1 MSGNS
6 DKMFIG
12 TVIRWFGDDG
22 ETFLPRTT
30 MIPSTR
36 RDLAAFAGIR
46 IPRSQSTYMYIPYN
60 QSS

>member
-1 MSGNS
+1 MNGNS

-22 ETFLPRTT
+22 ETLPRTA
-30 MIPSTR
+30 MIPSKR

-46 IPRSQSTYMYIPYN
+46 IPRSQSTYMYISYN